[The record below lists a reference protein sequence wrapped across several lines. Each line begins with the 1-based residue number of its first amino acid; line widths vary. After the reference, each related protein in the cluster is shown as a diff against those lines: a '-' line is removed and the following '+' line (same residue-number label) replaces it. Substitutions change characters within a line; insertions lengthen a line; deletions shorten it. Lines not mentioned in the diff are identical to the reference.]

1 MKNLFLTAIFL
12 TLPILS
18 ITSCSAFYNK
28 DYGEINYTGDGKF
41 IDKGRDASRDR
52 FLLDLGQV
60 ELNQKS
66 KSSYTI
72 KGLPETSFTIA
83 LQVDLPVSNNFP
95 LESPTLYPSL
105 QFTNE
110 TVLFLELEDVDGKK
124 LFSYNGPLSKLD
136 RNVLQTTEGGY
147 KPIYYLERQA
157 AAAGTNF
164 TPKNKMTY
172 RLNLSV
178 TKANQSAPRINVI
191 AIGHSGWK

>member
-1 MKNLFLTAIFL
+1 MKSLFLVAIFFA
-12 TLPILS
+12 LPILS
-18 ITSCSAFYNK
+18 INSCSTIYDK

-41 IDKGRDASRDR
+41 TDKGRDASRDR

-95 LESPTLYPSL
+95 LESPTLYPPL

-110 TVLFLELEDVDGKK
+110 TVLSLEMEDVDGKK
-124 LFSYNGPLSKLD
+124 LFNYNGPLSKLN
-136 RNVLQTTEGGY
+136 RNVRRTEKGY

-157 AAAGTNF
+157 AAPGTSF

-172 RLNLSV
+172 RLNISV
-178 TKANQSAPRINVI
+178 IQAYQSAPKISVI
-191 AIGHSGWK
+191 AVGHSGWK

>member
-1 MKNLFLTAIFL
+1 MKSLFLVATFL
-12 TLPILS
+12 ALPILS
-18 ITSCSAFYNK
+18 ITSCSAFYDK

-41 IDKGRDASRDR
+41 TDKGRGVSRDR
-52 FLLDLGQV
+52 FLLDLGPV

-95 LESPTLYPSL
+95 LESPTRYSSL

-110 TVLFLELEDVDGKK
+110 TVLSLDLEDMDGKK

-136 RNVLQTTEGGY
+136 RNVIQTERGY

-157 AAAGTNF
+157 AAPGTGF
-164 TPKNKMTY
+164 TPKNNITY
-172 RLNLSV
+172 RLNLNV
-178 TKANQSAPRINVI
+178 TKAYQSAPRINVI
-191 AIGHSGWK
+191 AVGHSGWK

>member
-1 MKNLFLTAIFL
+1 MKNLFIVATFL
-12 TLPILS
+12 TLLIFGIS
-18 ITSCSAFYNK
+18 SCSTLYDK

-41 IDKGRDASRDR
+41 TDKGRDASRDR

-72 KGLPETSFTIA
+72 KGLPETSFTIV

-95 LESPTLYPSL
+95 LESSTRYPSL
-105 QFTNE
+105 QFANE
-110 TVLFLELEDVDGKK
+110 TVLSLELEDMNGKK
-124 LFSYNGPLSKLD
+124 IFSYNGPLSKLD
-136 RNVLQTTEGGY
+136 RNVRKTEKDY

-157 AAAGTNF
+157 AAPGTSF

-178 TKANQSAPRINVI
+178 TKEYQSAPKLNVI
-191 AIGHSGWK
+191 AVGHSGWK